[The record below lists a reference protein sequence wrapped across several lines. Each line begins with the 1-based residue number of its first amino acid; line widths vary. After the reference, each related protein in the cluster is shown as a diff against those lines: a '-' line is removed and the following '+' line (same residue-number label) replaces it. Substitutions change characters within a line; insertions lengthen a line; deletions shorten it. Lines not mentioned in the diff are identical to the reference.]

1 MSLRWL
7 GVSFAFTFALA
18 AQPAAANQDVACPE
32 GQAIRAIDDKTAV
45 CVPVPPPA
53 NLDAL
58 NAAISAEAAARAA
71 ANKLLQDSI
80 NAEAASRS
88 GMDATLLDA
97 ISAETAARK
106 AADEELPDRLDATIL
121 NGSYAFTGTASC
133 LSSSRGFNSNLSPMI
148 DVLPGQGNPT
158 IVGSSSQSVTG
169 VRTFDGRG
177 GGNVSATFHTINYPS
192 LFYFLNSQPGAT
204 SFAGGGTVS
213 TLTGTFSYEV
223 TPEGLIITD
232 QQTTGTII
240 KGNAALVGAT
250 TTTVNLPQSIGHL
263 GKDLKSISI
272 TQDDVAVETLIVT
285 PLGGTPQSTPRICYR
300 ERTLL
305 KLKS

>member
-32 GQAIRAIDDKTAV
+32 GQAIRAIGDKTAV

-53 NLDAL
+53 NLAPL
-58 NAAISAEAAARAA
+58 NAAI
-71 ANKLLQDSI
+71 N
-80 NAEAASRS
+80 
-88 GMDATLLDA
+88 
-97 ISAETAARK
+97 AETAARAAGDAALQGAINDEIAARK
-106 AADEELPDRLDATIL
+106 AAGEELPDRLDVTIL

-133 LSSSRGFNSNLSPMI
+133 LSSSRGFNSNLSPTV

-177 GGNVSATFHTINYPS
+177 SGNISATFHTINYPS
-192 LFYFLNSQPGAT
+192 LFYFLNSQPGMT
-204 SFAGGGTVS
+204 SFAGGGNVA

-223 TPEGLIITD
+223 TPEGLLIITD

-240 KGNAALVGAT
+240 KGSAALVGAT
-250 TTTVNLPQSIGHL
+250 TTTVNLPQSTGHL

-272 TQDDVAVETLIVT
+272 THDDVAVETLIVT
-285 PLGGTPQSTPRICYR
+285 PVGGTPQSTPRICYR

-305 KLKS
+305 KLKSSG